1 MAIRIIKP
9 TGNARRQMSVTNFSM
24 LDKNS
29 KREKSLTFGIKRSS
43 GRNDAGQL
51 VVRRKGGGAKKLY
64 RIVDFSR
71 AEHLGEK
78 ATVLGI
84 QYDPNRS
91 AHIALI
97 QYESGEKSYIIAPAN
112 LEKDKEIV
120 CDEKALVKIG
130 NRMKI
135 KNIPASTQIHNVE
148 LVNGKGGQICRGAG
162 SFATLL
168 GVDGKYA
175 QLRMPS
181 GEVRKVLAENFATIG
196 IVSNGDHNNIKIGKA
211 GRTRLM
217 GRRPSVRG
225 KAMNPCD
232 HPHGGGE
239 GGTSIGMSHPK
250 TPWGAPALGRRTRNK
265 KKSSQSLIMSRRK
278 K

>member
-1 MAIRIIKP
+1 MALRIVKP
-9 TGNARRQMSVTNFSM
+9 TGNARRQMSVTNFSS
-24 LDKNS
+24 LDKNA
-29 KREKSLTFGIKRSS
+29 KRIKSLTFGVKRLS
-43 GRNDAGQL
+43 GRNSAGQL
-51 VVRRKGGGAKKLY
+51 VVRRRGGGAKKLY
-64 RIVDFSR
+64 RMVDFSR
-71 AEHLGEK
+71 VAHMGEK
-78 ATVLGI
+78 ATVIGI
-84 QYDPNRS
+84 EYDPNRT

-97 QYESGEKSYIIAPAN
+97 QYESGEKSYILAPN
-112 LEKDKEIV
+112 GLEKGKDVV
-120 CDEKALVKIG
+120 CDEKTLVKTG
-130 NRMKI
+130 NCMKI
-135 KNIPASTQIHNVE
+135 KNIPVSTQIHNIE

-181 GEVRKVLAENFATIG
+181 GEIRKVLAENFASIG
-196 IVSNGDHNNIKIGKA
+196 IVSNLDHSNIKIGKA
-211 GRTRLM
+211 GRTRYM
-217 GRRPSVRG
+217 GIRPSVRG

-250 TPWGAPALGRRTRNK
+250 TPWGAPALGPRTRNK
-265 KKSSQSLIMSRRK
+265 KKPNAKLVLNRRK

>member
-1 MAIRIIKP
+1 
-9 TGNARRQMSVTNFSM
+9 MSVTNFSA

-29 KREKSLTFGIKRSS
+29 KREKSLTFGIKRNS

-51 VVRRKGGGAKKLY
+51 VVRRRGGGAKKLY

-71 AEHLGEK
+71 TSHLGEK
-78 ATVLGI
+78 AVVLGI

-91 AHIALI
+91 AHIALV
-97 QYESGEKSYIIAPAN
+97 QYESGEKSYILSPNGLKKGSEVI
-112 LEKDKEIV
+112 
-120 CDEKALVKIG
+120 CDEKTLVKTG

-135 KNIPASTQIHNVE
+135 VNIPVSTQIHNIE

-181 GEVRKVLAENFATIG
+181 GEIRKVLAENFASIG
-196 IVSNGDHNNIKIGKA
+196 VVSNLDHSNIKVGKA

-217 GRRPSVRG
+217 GKRPSVRG

-239 GGTSIGMSHPK
+239 GGTSVGMTHPK
-250 TPWGAPALGRRTRNK
+250 TPWGAPALGPRTRNK
-265 KKSSQSLIMSRRK
+265 KKAGAALVLSRRK

>member
-1 MAIRIIKP
+1 MALRIIKP

-29 KREKSLTFGIKRSS
+29 KTEKSLTFGIKRSS

-51 VVRRKGGGAKKLY
+51 VVRRKGGGVKRLY
-64 RIVDFSR
+64 RMVDFGR
-71 AEHLGEK
+71 TDHLGKK

-84 QYDPNRS
+84 QYDPNRT
-91 AHIALI
+91 AHIALV
-97 QYESGEKSYIIAPAN
+97 QYESGEKSYILAPLN
-112 LEKDKEIV
+112 LEKGKEVV
-120 CDEKALVKIG
+120 CDEKTLVKIG

-135 KNIPASTQIHNVE
+135 KNIPISTQIHNVE

-181 GEVRKVLAENFATIG
+181 GEVRKVLAENYATIG
-196 IVSNGDHNNIKIGKA
+196 IVSNLDHNNIKIGKA
-211 GRTRLM
+211 GRSRLM

-239 GGTSIGMSHPK
+239 GGTSIGMPHPK
-250 TPWGAPALGRRTRNK
+250 TPWGAPALGPRTRNK
-265 KKSSQSLIMSRRK
+265 KKPGASLVLNRRK

>member
-1 MAIRIIKP
+1 
-9 TGNARRQMSVTNFSM
+9 MSVTNFSK

-29 KREKSLTFGIKRSS
+29 KREKSLTFGVKRIS
-43 GRNDAGQL
+43 GRNSAGQL
-51 VVRRKGGGAKKLY
+51 VVRRRGGGAKKLF
-64 RIVDFSR
+64 RIIDSGR
-71 AEHLGEK
+71 TIHLGEK
-78 ATVLGI
+78 AVVLGI

-91 AHIALI
+91 AHIALV
-97 QYESGEKSYIIAPAN
+97 QYESGEKSYILAPHN
-112 LEKDKEIV
+112 LEKGKEVV
-120 CDEKALVKIG
+120 CDEKTLVKIG

-135 KNIPASTQIHNVE
+135 KNIPVSTQIHNVE
-148 LVNGKGGQICRGAG
+148 LVSGKGGQICRGAG

-181 GEVRKVLAENFATIG
+181 GEVRKVLAENYATIG
-196 IVSNGDHNNIKIGKA
+196 VVSNIDHNNIKIGKA

-217 GRRPSVRG
+217 GIRPSVRG

-239 GGTSIGMSHPK
+239 GGTSIGMPHPK
-250 TPWGAPALGRRTRNK
+250 TPWGAPALGPRTRNK
-265 KKSSQSLIMSRRK
+265 KKPGSSLVLTRRK